1 LKRSRKFLIASPFG
15 RSFQIL
21 EKKDLRKITLITVI
35 QVMLGVLDLLGVI
48 AIGLLGALSV
58 NNRQDRQSKNFTSQV
73 LDFLNLSNLSFQS
86 QSLCLGLGAV
96 ILLVGRTFLSIFF
109 TRRILFFLGIRG
121 ARISANLVS
130 RLLSQPLLNIQSNSL
145 QSTLYAVG
153 DGVSIVTLQ
162 VIAASVI
169 LIADLS
175 LLVIMIIGLAF
186 VSPFTTISMIFIFA
200 LVGIF
205 LHKFMDVR
213 AGLLGQKN
221 YKTSIEANDKISEA
235 LLLFRELAV
244 RNRRNYYA
252 RQIASLRLSQA
263 ATRAELSFMPYLSK
277 YVIETSVVVGAL
289 IIGLS
294 QFFMGDTVKAVV
306 TLAIFLA
313 AGSRLAPAVLRVQQ
327 GSITIR
333 AALAQAEPTLNLIE
347 TLSKSMPLEDVKDE
361 IDLVHA
367 GFEPRIEFHNVNLTY
382 PGSPGRALS
391 EISLSLSA
399 GTFVAI
405 VGPSGAGKTSL
416 IDLMLGLL
424 KPDTGSVLISGSSPA
439 SAISSWPGAIA
450 YVPQDI
456 MITSGTIRENI
467 SLGFPAH
474 VAKDE
479 LIYSS
484 VKVSQL
490 DELISGLEH
499 GIDTHVGESGSKL
512 SGGERQRLG
521 VARAMFTKPRLL
533 VLDEATSALDSETEY
548 SLGKAI
554 NSLRGETTIVMI
566 AHRLSTIRDADL
578 VVYMDSGKILA
589 TGSFSEVRSIV
600 SEFDQQATRMGF

>member
-1 LKRSRKFLIASPFG
+1 
-15 RSFQIL
+15 
-21 EKKDLRKITLITVI
+21 
-35 QVMLGVLDLLGVI
+35 MLGVLDLLGVI

-58 NNRQDRQSKNFTSQV
+58 YDRQDSQSKNLTSQV
-73 LDFLNLSNLSFQS
+73 LDFLKISNLSFQN
-86 QSLCLGLGAV
+86 QSLCLGFGAV

-153 DGVSIVTLQ
+153 DGVSIITLQ

-175 LLVIMIIGLAF
+175 LLIIMIIGLAF
-186 VSPFTTISMIFIFA
+186 VSPFTTIAMIFIFA

-221 YKTSIEANDKISEA
+221 YKTSIEANEKISEA
-235 LLLFRELAV
+235 LLLFRELVV

-252 RQIASLRLSQA
+252 RQIATLRLSQA

-294 QFFMGDTVKAVV
+294 QFFMGDTVQAIV

-327 GSITIR
+327 GSLTIR
-333 AALAQAEPTLNLIE
+333 TALAQAEPTLNLIE
-347 TLSKSMPLEDVKDE
+347 TLSKSIPLEDVKDE
-361 IDLVHA
+361 IDLVHS
-367 GFEPRIEFHNVNLTY
+367 GFEPRIEFQNVNLTY
-382 PGSPGRALS
+382 PGNPDRALS

-467 SLGFPAH
+467 SLGFPPH
-474 VAKDE
+474 IAKDE

-490 DELISGLEH
+490 DDLISGLEH
-499 GIDTHVGESGSKL
+499 GIDMHVGESGSKL

-600 SEFDQQATRMGF
+600 SEFDQQAARMGF

>member
-1 LKRSRKFLIASPFG
+1 MKRLRIFLNASPFG

-21 EKKDLRKITLITVI
+21 EKKDLRKITLITII
-35 QVMLGVLDLLGVI
+35 QAMLGVLDLLGVI
-48 AIGLLGALSV
+48 AIGLLGALSI
-58 NNRQDRQSKNFTSQV
+58 NDRQERQSKNFTSQA
-73 LDFLNLSNLSFQS
+73 LDFLNLSNLSFQN

-96 ILLVGRTFLSIFF
+96 ILLVGRTILSIFF
-109 TRRILFFLGIRG
+109 TRRILFFLGVQG

-130 RLLSQPLLNIQSNSL
+130 RLLSQPLLKIQSKSL

-175 LLVIMIIGLAF
+175 LLIIMVFGLAF
-186 VSPFTTISMIFIFA
+186 VSPFTTISMVMIFA

-213 AGLLGQKN
+213 AVSLGQKN
-221 YKTSIEANDKISEA
+221 YKTSIEANEKISEA
-235 LLLFRELAV
+235 LSLFRELAV

-294 QFFMGDTVKAVV
+294 QFFTGDTDQAVV

-327 GSITIR
+327 GSIIIR
-333 AALAQAEPTLNLIE
+333 TALAQAEPTLQLIE
-347 TLSKSMPLEDVKDE
+347 TLSKSTPLEDVTDE
-361 IDLVHA
+361 IDLVHT
-367 GFEPRIEFHNVNLTY
+367 GFKPQIEFQNVTLTY
-382 PGSPGRALS
+382 PGNPGRALS
-391 EISLSLSA
+391 EISLLLPA
-399 GTFVAI
+399 GGFVAI

-424 KPDTGSVLISGSSPA
+424 KPDTGSVLISGLSPA

-456 MITSGTIRENI
+456 MIASGTIRENI
-467 SLGFPAH
+467 SLGYPSNLAT
-474 VAKDE
+474 DE

-490 DELISGLEH
+490 DDFISRLEH
-499 GIDTHVGESGSKL
+499 GIDMHVGEAGSKL

-533 VLDEATSALDSETEY
+533 VLDEATSALDTETEY
-548 SLGKAI
+548 SLGQAI
-554 NSLRGETTIVMI
+554 NSLRGESTIVMI
-566 AHRLSTIRDADL
+566 AHRLSTVRNADL

-589 TGSFSEVRSIV
+589 TGTFSEVRSAV

>member
-1 LKRSRKFLIASPFG
+1 MASPFG

-21 EKKDLRKITLITVI
+21 EKQDLRKITLITVI

-96 ILLVGRTFLSIFF
+96 ILLVGRTVLSIFF

-175 LLVIMIIGLAF
+175 LLIIMIIGLAF

-221 YKTSIEANDKISEA
+221 YKTSIEANEKISEA

-277 YVIETSVVVGAL
+277 YIIETSVVVGAL

-294 QFFMGDTVKAVV
+294 QFFMGDTVQAVV

-333 AALAQAEPTLNLIE
+333 TALAQAEPTLNLIE

-361 IDLVHA
+361 IDLVHS
-367 GFEPRIEFHNVNLTY
+367 GFEPRIEFQNVNLTY
-382 PGSPGRALS
+382 PGNSGRALS

-399 GTFVAI
+399 GTFAAI

-424 KPDTGSVLISGSSPA
+424 KPDTGLVLISGSSPA

-456 MITSGTIRENI
+456 MIKTGTIRENI
-467 SLGFPAH
+467 YLGFPAH
-474 VAKDE
+474 VANDE
-479 LIYSS
+479 LIYNS

-490 DELISGLEH
+490 DDLISGLEL

-600 SEFDQQATRMGF
+600 SEFNQQATRMGF

>member
-1 LKRSRKFLIASPFG
+1 MKRSRKFLIASPFG

>member
-1 LKRSRKFLIASPFG
+1 MKRFRKFLIASPFG

-58 NNRQDRQSKNFTSQV
+58 YNRQDSQSKNLTSQV

-96 ILLVGRTFLSIFF
+96 ILLVGRTILSIFF
-109 TRRILFFLGIRG
+109 TRRILFFLGVRG

-130 RLLSQPLLNIQSNSL
+130 RLLSQPLLNLQSNSL

-175 LLVIMIIGLAF
+175 LLIIMVFGLAF
-186 VSPFTTISMIFIFA
+186 VSPFTTISMVTIFA

-213 AGLLGQKN
+213 AVLLGQKN
-221 YKTSIEANDKISEA
+221 YKTSIEANEKISEA
-235 LLLFRELAV
+235 LSLFRELAV

-277 YVIETSVVVGAL
+277 YVIETSVVIGAL
-289 IIGLS
+289 VIGLS
-294 QFFMGDTVKAVV
+294 QFFMGDTVQAVV
-306 TLAIFLA
+306 TLSIFLA

-333 AALAQAEPTLNLIE
+333 TALAQAEPTLQLIE
-347 TLSKSMPLEDVKDE
+347 NLSKSTPLEDVTDE
-361 IDLVHA
+361 LDLVHT
-367 GFEPRIEFHNVNLTY
+367 GFEPQIEFQNVSLTY
-382 PGSPGRALS
+382 PGNPGRALS
-391 EISLSLSA
+391 EISLSLTA
-399 GTFVAI
+399 GAFVAI

-424 KPDTGSVLISGSSPA
+424 KPDIGSVLISGLSPA

-456 MITSGTIRENI
+456 IITSGTIRENI
-467 SLGFPAH
+467 SLGYPSNIAT
-474 VAKDE
+474 DE
-479 LIYSS
+479 LIHRS

-490 DELISGLEH
+490 DEFISGLDH
-499 GIDTHVGESGSKL
+499 GIDMHVGEAGSKL

-548 SLGKAI
+548 SLSQAI

-566 AHRLSTIRDADL
+566 AHRLSTVRNADL
-578 VVYMDSGKILA
+578 VVYLDSGKILA
-589 TGSFSEVRSIV
+589 TGTFSEVRSVV

>member
-1 LKRSRKFLIASPFG
+1 MKRLRKFLIASPFG

-21 EKKDLRKITLITVI
+21 EKQDLRKITLITVI

-109 TRRILFFLGIRG
+109 TRRILFFLGVRG

-186 VSPFTTISMIFIFA
+186 ISPFTTISMIFIFA

-221 YKTSIEANDKISEA
+221 YKTSIEANEKISEA

-289 IIGLS
+289 VIGLS
-294 QFFMGDTVKAVV
+294 QFFMGDTVQAVV

-361 IDLVHA
+361 IDLVHS
-367 GFEPRIEFHNVNLTY
+367 GFDPRIEFQNVNLTY
-382 PGSPGRALS
+382 PGNPGSALS

-399 GTFVAI
+399 GTFAAI

-490 DELISGLEH
+490 DDLISGLEH

-548 SLGKAI
+548 SLSKAI

-589 TGSFSEVRSIV
+589 AGSFSEVRSIV

>member
-1 LKRSRKFLIASPFG
+1 MKRLRKFLIASPFG

-58 NNRQDRQSKNFTSQV
+58 YNRQDSQSKNLTSQV

-96 ILLVGRTFLSIFF
+96 ILLVGRTILSIFF
-109 TRRILFFLGIRG
+109 TRRILFFLGVRG

-175 LLVIMIIGLAF
+175 LLIIMVFGLAF
-186 VSPFTTISMIFIFA
+186 VSPFTTISMVTIFA

-213 AGLLGQKN
+213 AVLLGQKN
-221 YKTSIEANDKISEA
+221 YKTSIEANEKISEA
-235 LLLFRELAV
+235 LSLFRELAV

-263 ATRAELSFMPYLSK
+263 ATRAKLSFMPYLSK
-277 YVIETSVVVGAL
+277 YVIETSVVIGAL
-289 IIGLS
+289 VIGLS
-294 QFFMGDTVKAVV
+294 QFFTGDTVQAVV
-306 TLAIFLA
+306 TLSIFLA

-333 AALAQAEPTLNLIE
+333 TALAQAEPTLQLIE
-347 TLSKSMPLEDVKDE
+347 NLSKSTPLEDVTDE
-361 IDLVHA
+361 LDLVHT
-367 GFEPRIEFHNVNLTY
+367 GFEPQIEFQNVSLTY
-382 PGSPGRALS
+382 PGNPGRALS
-391 EISLSLSA
+391 EISLSLNA
-399 GTFVAI
+399 GAFVAI

-424 KPDTGSVLISGSSPA
+424 KPDTGSVLISGLSPA

-467 SLGFPAH
+467 SLGYPSNIAT
-474 VAKDE
+474 DE
-479 LIYSS
+479 LIYRS

-490 DELISGLEH
+490 DEFISGLDH
-499 GIDTHVGESGSKL
+499 GIDMHVGEAGSKL

-548 SLGKAI
+548 SLSQAI

-566 AHRLSTIRDADL
+566 AHRLSTVRNADL

-589 TGSFSEVRSIV
+589 TGTFSEVRSVV

>member
-1 LKRSRKFLIASPFG
+1 
-15 RSFQIL
+15 
-21 EKKDLRKITLITVI
+21 
-35 QVMLGVLDLLGVI
+35 MLGVLDLFGVI

-58 NNRQDRQSKNFTSQV
+58 YNRQDSQSENLTSQV

-96 ILLVGRTFLSIFF
+96 ILLVGRTILSIFF
-109 TRRILFFLGIRG
+109 TRRILFFLGVQG

-130 RLLSQPLLNIQSNSL
+130 RLLSQPLLNTQSNSL

-175 LLVIMIIGLAF
+175 LLIIMVFGLAF
-186 VSPFTTISMIFIFA
+186 VSPFTTIFMVTIFA

-213 AGLLGQKN
+213 AVLLGQKN
-221 YKTSIEANDKISEA
+221 YKTSIEANEKITEA
-235 LLLFRELAV
+235 LSLFRELAV

-263 ATRAELSFMPYLSK
+263 ATKAELSFMPYLSK
-277 YVIETSVVVGAL
+277 YVVETSVVIGAL
-289 IIGLS
+289 VIGLS
-294 QFFMGDTVKAVV
+294 QFFMGDTVQAVV
-306 TLAIFLA
+306 TLSIFLA

-333 AALAQAEPTLNLIE
+333 TALAQAEPTLQLIE
-347 TLSKSMPLEDVKDE
+347 NLSKSTPLEDVTDE
-361 IDLVHA
+361 LDLVHT
-367 GFEPRIEFHNVNLTY
+367 GFEPQIEFQNVSLTY
-382 PGSPGRALS
+382 PGNPGRALS
-391 EISLSLSA
+391 EISLSLTA
-399 GTFVAI
+399 GAFVAI

-424 KPDTGSVLISGSSPA
+424 KPDTGSVLISGLSPA

-456 MITSGTIRENI
+456 IITSGTIRENI
-467 SLGFPAH
+467 SLGYPSNIAT
-474 VAKDE
+474 DE
-479 LIYSS
+479 LIHRS

-490 DELISGLEH
+490 DEFISGLDH
-499 GIDTHVGESGSKL
+499 GIDMHVGEAGSKL

-548 SLGKAI
+548 SLSQAI

-566 AHRLSTIRDADL
+566 VHRLSTVRNADL

-589 TGSFSEVRSIV
+589 TGTFSEVRSVV
-600 SEFDQQATRMGF
+600 SEFDEQATRMGF